1 MIAEVSRKSFG
12 LGIELG
18 WANVFE
24 VPIISLCINGNKLSN
39 SVKFLSQEIN
49 MNQIIEVKLTDYG
62 KEIMK
67 KKAPILYHH
76 STKNDHFVTELWQL
90 FQTFGECMYN
100 GNPEV
105 PFVNNKIKIKE

>member
-1 MIAEVSRKSFG
+1 
-12 LGIELG
+12 LG
-18 WANVFE
+18 
-24 VPIISLCINGNKLSN
+24 
-39 SVKFLSQEIN
+39 QEIN

-67 KKAPILYHH
+67 EKAPILYHH

-105 PFVNNKIKIKE
+105 PFVNNKIKIKEWY

>member
-67 KKAPILYHH
+67 KKHQYYITIALKMIILLLNY
-76 STKNDHFVTELWQL
+76 
-90 FQTFGECMYN
+90 
-100 GNPEV
+100 GNY
-105 PFVNNKIKIKE
+105 FKLLVNVCIMVIPKCLL